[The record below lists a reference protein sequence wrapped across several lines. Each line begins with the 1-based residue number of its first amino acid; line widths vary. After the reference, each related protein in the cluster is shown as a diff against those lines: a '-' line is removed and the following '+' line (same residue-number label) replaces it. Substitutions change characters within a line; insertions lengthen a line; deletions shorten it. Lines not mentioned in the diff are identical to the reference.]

1 MNVKQRLEFLYPG
14 REDEI
19 SARIQELVEGFKDCD
34 KRSYPWVSEEDI
46 VLITYG
52 DAFRRKGEAPL
63 RTLREFMDKLLEG
76 YVNTVHILP
85 MFPYTSDDGFSVSD
99 FMVVDPDLGSWDDI
113 KALDEKYNLMFDAV
127 INHASVSCDYFREF
141 LKGTGKYKD
150 FFLTGDPDKDY
161 SMVTR
166 PRTHPLLT
174 RFESSVG
181 TKYVWTTFSDDQADF
196 NYKDPEVLLEILG
209 ILLLYASKGA
219 RFIRFDAIG
228 FAWKEDGTTCM
239 HLPQTHE
246 LVKLMREVIEE
257 CFSGVSIITETNVPH
272 KDNISYFG
280 NGHDEAGLV
289 YQFPLPPLTL
299 HSYLTGNAS
308 RLSAWADSL
317 EPTTEDTTFFNF
329 LASHDG
335 IGVRPVEGILEK
347 SEVDNM
353 IGEVQKRG
361 GQIGWRTLP
370 DGSQTAYELNINY
383 LDAIAGDETDTE
395 TMTRK
400 FMGSQ
405 CILLSFVGMPAI
417 YYHSILGSRNSYS
430 DFLESGIK
438 RRINREKL
446 DFDSLLAEL
455 DDQSSLRRKVLDSYR
470 ELIEIRKRNPQF
482 SPNSPQRILFLDDR
496 VFASIRGIEDRIL
509 VLVNVSHESLVLDT
523 DYVGRDLIDGSDLNG
538 SIALSPYQYRWI
550 RLTEPEDKVLRE
562 V

>member
-1 MNVKQRLEFLYPG
+1 MSVKQRLQFLYPG

-19 SARIQELVEGFKDCD
+19 FRRILKLVEEFKNCD
-34 KRSYPWVSEEDI
+34 KRSYPWVNEEDI

-52 DAFRRKGEAPL
+52 DAFRKKGEAPL
-63 RTLREFMDKLLEG
+63 RTLREFMDKVLDG

-99 FMVVDPDLGSWDDI
+99 FKVIDPELGSWDDI
-113 KALDEKYNLMFDAV
+113 RALDEKYNLMFDAV
-127 INHASVSCDYFREF
+127 INHASVSSDYFKEF
-141 LKGTGKYKD
+141 IKGTEKYRD

-174 RFESSVG
+174 RFESEVG
-181 TKYVWTTFSDDQADF
+181 TKYVWTTFSEDQADF
-196 NYKDPEVLLEILG
+196 NFKDPEVLIEILG

-239 HLPQTHE
+239 HLPETHE

-257 CFSGVSIITETNVPH
+257 CFRGVSIITETNVPH

-299 HSYLTGNAS
+299 HTYLTGNAS
-308 RLSAWADSL
+308 KLLKWADSL

-347 SEVDNM
+347 EEVQSM
-353 IGEVQKRG
+353 IEEVQKRG

-370 DGSQTAYELNINY
+370 DGSETAYELNINY
-383 LDAIAGDETDTE
+383 LDAIAGDETDLV
-395 TMTRK
+395 TMARK

-405 CILLSFVGMPAI
+405 CILLSFAGMPAI
-417 YYHSILGSRNSYS
+417 YYHSILGSRNSYR
-430 DFLESGIK
+430 DFEGSGIK
-438 RRINREKL
+438 RRINRAKL
-446 DFDSLLAEL
+446 DFDLLLREL
-455 DDQSSLRRKVLDSYR
+455 EDKTNLRRIVLDSYKK
-470 ELIEIRKRNPQF
+470 LIAIRKVQPAF
-482 SPNSPQRILFLDDR
+482 DPNSTQRILFLDDR
-496 VFASIRGIEDRIL
+496 VFALIRGDEDSIL
-509 VLVNVSHESLVLDT
+509 VLINISRDELVLET
-523 DYVGRDLIDGSDLNG
+523 DYSGTDLVEGSEING
-538 SIALSPYQYRWI
+538 SIRLSPYQYRWI
-550 RLTEPEDKVLRE
+550 RLRGPVRMVQAEA
-562 V
+562 

>member
-1 MNVKQRLEFLYPG
+1 MSVKQRLEFLYPG
-14 REDEI
+14 KAEEI
-19 SARIQELVEGFKDCD
+19 YPRILNLIKSYENCEA
-34 KRSYPWVSEEDI
+34 RSYPWVGKEDV

-52 DAFRRKGEAPL
+52 DAIRRKGEAPL
-63 RTLREFMDKLLEG
+63 RTLLEFMDEVLEG
-76 YVNTVHILP
+76 SVNTVHILP

-99 FMVVDPDLGSWDDI
+99 FKVIDPELGSWDDI
-113 KALDEKYNLMFDAV
+113 SALDEKYNLMFDAV
-127 INHASVSCDYFREF
+127 INHASVSSDYFKEF
-141 LKGTGKYKD
+141 IKGTEKYRD
-150 FFLTGDPDKDY
+150 FFLTGDPNEDY

-174 RFESSVG
+174 RFESEVG
-181 TKYVWTTFSDDQADF
+181 TKYVWTTFSEDQADF
-196 NYKDPEVLLEILG
+196 NFKDPEVLVEILG
-209 ILLLYASKGA
+209 ILLLYASRGA

-228 FAWKEDGTTCM
+228 FAWKEAKTTCM

-257 CFSGVSIITETNVPH
+257 CFRGVSIITETNVPH

-299 HSYLTGNAS
+299 HAYLTGNAS
-308 RLSAWADSL
+308 KLLKWADSL

-347 SEVDNM
+347 EEVQSM
-353 IGEVQKRG
+353 IDEVQKRG

-383 LDAIAGDETDTE
+383 LDAVAGDESDLE
-395 TMTRK
+395 TMARK

-417 YYHSILGSRNSYS
+417 YYHSILGSRNSYR
-430 DFLESGIK
+430 DFEESGIK
-438 RRINREKL
+438 RRINRAKL
-446 DFDSLLAEL
+446 DFDLLNKEL
-455 DDQSSLRRKVLDSYR
+455 EDKTSLRRAVLDSYKK
-470 ELIEIRKRNPQF
+470 LIAIRKVQPAF
-482 SPNSPQRILFLDDR
+482 DPNSSQRVLFLDDR
-496 VFASIRGIEDRIL
+496 VFALIRGDKDSIL
-509 VLVNVSHESLVLDT
+509 VLVNISKDEMVLKT
-523 DYVGRDLIDGSDLNG
+523 DYSGTDLVDGSGIDGS
-538 SIALSPYQYRWI
+538 IRLSPYQYRWI
-550 RLTEPEDKVLRE
+550 RLREPVRMVHTEA
-562 V
+562 

>member
-1 MNVKQRLEFLYPG
+1 MSVKQRLKFLYPG
-14 REDEI
+14 KVEEI
-19 SARIQELVEGFKDCD
+19 YPRIQNLVESFKTSEA
-34 KRSYPWVSEEDI
+34 RSYPWVGKEDV

-52 DAFRRKGEAPL
+52 DAFRREGEAPL
-63 RTLREFMDKLLEG
+63 KTLLEFMDVVLEG
-76 YVNTVHILP
+76 YVNNVHILP

-99 FMVVDPDLGSWDDI
+99 FKAVDPQLGGWDDI
-113 KALDEKYNLMFDAV
+113 RALDEKYSLMFDAV
-127 INHASVSCDYFREF
+127 INHASVSCEYFKEF
-141 LKGTGKYKD
+141 IKGTEKYRD
-150 FFLTGDPDKDY
+150 FFLTGDPDEDY

-174 RFESSVG
+174 RFESPVG
-181 TKYVWTTFSDDQADF
+181 TKYVWTTFSEDQADF
-196 NYKDPEVLLEILG
+196 NFKDPEVLIEILG

-228 FAWKEDGTTCM
+228 FAWKEAGTTCM

-257 CFSGVSIITETNVPH
+257 CFKGVSIITETNVPH

-299 HSYLTGNAS
+299 HAYLTGNAS
-308 RLSAWADSL
+308 KLSSWADSL

-347 SEVDNM
+347 EEVQSIID
-353 IGEVQKRG
+353 EVQKRG

-383 LDAIAGDETDTE
+383 LDAIAGDESDLE
-395 TMTRK
+395 TMARK

-417 YYHSILGSRNSYS
+417 YYHSILGSRNSYR
-430 DFLESGIK
+430 DFEESGIK
-438 RRINREKL
+438 RRINRAKL
-446 DFDSLLAEL
+446 DFDLLKREL
-455 DDQSSLRRKVLDSYR
+455 DDKTSLRRIVLDSYKK
-470 ELIEIRKRNPQF
+470 LIAIRKVQPAF
-482 SPNSPQRILFLDDR
+482 DPNRTQRTLFLDYR
-496 VFASIRGIEDRIL
+496 VFALIRGDKESIL
-509 VLVNVSHESLVLDT
+509 VLVNVSRDELVLET
-523 DYVGRDLIDGSDLNG
+523 DYSGTDLIEGSEINR
-538 SIALSPYQYRWI
+538 SIRLLPYQYRWI
-550 RLTEPEDKVLRE
+550 RLSEPAMQVRTEE
-562 V
+562 